1 MISKVIKTMFLF
13 SFFFFLLPYAISN
26 ESEVLC
32 DRKTRTI
39 YSYRLTNSRRPV
51 TNHSRDRV
59 CNESREGKL
68 RVSINLCLCR
78 LTYSVT

>member
-1 MISKVIKTMFLF
+1 MFF
-13 SFFFFLLPYAISN
+13 SLFLLPYAISN
-26 ESEVLC
+26 GSEILY

-68 RVSINLCLCR
+68 CVSINLCLCR